1 MGRSRGD
8 DPNWRPFGW
17 STPRLLLAGL
27 CGTLLVLLVVVG
39 STSTVGFSPHNAN
52 WDGTGEF
59 QELAERRGETVTAT
73 DVSRYETV
81 EPETTTAI
89 VIAPEQPYSAADS
102 QRVRQFVES
111 GGTLVVADSGA
122 SGNALLT
129 DIGASARFDGAV
141 LRDDRHNFRSSA
153 MAVATNTSSHSLVS
167 GVDQLTLNY
176 GTAIEP
182 GESTPILNSSAFAYL
197 DSDGSGSVD
206 QDTELRQYPVVTVES
221 VGEGQVVAVGDP
233 SLFINSM
240 LDEPDNR
247 PFATTLVD
255 QRPVTVLD
263 RSHAASRPP
272 LVAGVQVARSS
283 PVAAAGLVAA
293 LVGLVAVLGGRYR
306 WREFRQAVENVRQI
320 VPTGSQ
326 TGSTATIESKPVAS
340 REALAAQLR
349 EQHPDW
355 DESRL
360 NRVITGILSQRT
372 NESPDE

>member
-8 DPNWRPFGW
+8 DPDWRPFGW

-59 QELAERRGETVTAT
+59 QELAERRGETVTTT
-73 DVSRYETV
+73 DVRRYETV
-81 EPETTTAI
+81 DPETTTAI
-89 VIAPEQPYSAADS
+89 VIAPEQAYSATDS

-111 GGTLVVADSGA
+111 GGTLVVADSGPR
-122 SGNALLT
+122 GNALLT

-153 MAVATNTSSHSLVS
+153 MPVATNTSSHSLVS
-167 GVDQLTLNY
+167 GVDRLTLNY

-263 RSHAASRPP
+263 RSHAASPPP
-272 LVAGVQVARSS
+272 LVAGMQVTRSS
-283 PVAAAGLVAA
+283 SLAAAGLVTA
-293 LVGLVAVLGGRYR
+293 LVGVVAALGGHYR
-306 WREFRQAVENVRQI
+306 LRTLRSVGERLRQLL
-320 VPTGSQ
+320 PTGSQ
-326 TGSTATIESKPVAS
+326 TGATATIESEPVAS

-349 EQHPDW
+349 ERNPDW

-360 NRVITGILSQRT
+360 NRVIAGILSQRT